1 MGRLPARARTDGTPR
16 GRVSLG
22 ASAAS
27 SASCSWIVG
36 STVLRL
42 RDDICPVVP
51 LFDACRERVSPCLS
65 AVDVSEPAK
74 LDTESELE
82 RALRVSQEF
91 WDEAV
96 ARHRLAPP
104 DAGFSD
110 RLDRLAA
117 AARAQAQ
124 LCQIAHY
131 DGYKWT
137 PHTGTPE
144 PPWELHPESGRRGP
158 VELWRIFDQ
167 GVAEFAAR
175 RERHRPARR
184 FPGTRLDREG
194 GTRSIPGRCTSG
206 PRERAATAL
215 RGRHRRVL
223 DQGHGSVGRPADS
236 AS

>member
-1 MGRLPARARTDGTPR
+1 M
-16 GRVSLG
+16 
-22 ASAAS
+22 
-27 SASCSWIVG
+27 
-36 STVLRL
+36 
-42 RDDICPVVP
+42 
-51 LFDACRERVSPCLS
+51 
-65 AVDVSEPAK
+65 SEPAK

-167 GVAEFAAR
+167 GVAEFARAGRGTDLLDVSRALAWIAR
-175 RERHRPARR
+175 AARDLSQAVARADRASGLLPPSEEDTVEYWTRVMDRSGVLPTQRP
-184 FPGTRLDREG
+184 E
-194 GTRSIPGRCTSG
+194 
-206 PRERAATAL
+206 PRET
-215 RGRHRRVL
+215 
-223 DQGHGSVGRPADS
+223 
-236 AS
+236 